1 MQFTSKSTIHFS
13 IFFDFSP
20 PPLLLLSISLPYL
33 LRLRFSAF
41 LLTATHAFD
50 PENLRRCT
58 ELCQKPVIL
67 FATQVFCPISLRRD
81 YLVYIDIDIPNA
93 KGSSSPMLQVPT
105 TAFSRFFFESPSIS
119 TLLLFTR

>member
-1 MQFTSKSTIHFS
+1 MQFTSKSTIHS
-13 IFFDFSP
+13 STFFDFSH

-41 LLTATHAFD
+41 LLTATHAFH

-81 YLVYIDIDIPNA
+81 YFCVILP
-93 KGSSSPMLQVPT
+93 SSSEP
-105 TAFSRFFFESPSIS
+105 
-119 TLLLFTR
+119 LLFNLH

>member
-13 IFFDFSP
+13 IFFDFF
-20 PPLLLLSISLPYL
+20 LLRSSCCLFRFRTSC
-33 LRLRFSAF
+33 RLRFSAF

-81 YLVYIDIDIPNA
+81 YFCVILP
-93 KGSSSPMLQVPT
+93 SSS
-105 TAFSRFFFESPSIS
+105 E
-119 TLLLFTR
+119 LFASVLH